1 MLRLSISGALLVARR
16 MGGWRHWFRRTR
28 GGLAGRLHV
37 EFARIAVTG
46 LVLSSL
52 TALWMTGST
61 FGLISDQAT
70 MPRFPAVTSGQTGI
84 VPDQMAALASL
95 PVANLRELSFPDQ
108 ADPSDVFTLKTTGG
122 AGYLDQGS
130 GAMLAWADAPMLAR
144 VSDVITM
151 LHTGRGAAWIGLV
164 LGLMALSVP
173 ALAASGVLIWLKT
186 WRQRPRIRGNAVPGG
201 AETVILVGSES
212 GSTWG
217 FAGTLHR
224 ALSEAGQ
231 TVRVAPMA
239 TFDPARYRRVR
250 RILILTATYGE
261 GVAPASARGFLG
273 RLAAAPALSGVPV
286 AVLGFGDRSFPA
298 FCAYAGEVSRS
309 LAARGWVELL
319 PLDMV
324 DRQSPQDFAR
334 WGHELGKVLGLPLEL
349 AHQPITPAT
358 ADLLVLSRRDYGA
371 EVQASTVILR
381 FALPQA
387 SLWQRLTGQGFS
399 RFQSGDLLAVVPDG
413 SPVPRLYSLASG
425 RRDGFIEI
433 VVRKQ
438 PGGLCSGQLA
448 SLKPGSRIRAFLRPN
463 PGFRLGQGR
472 APLILIGAGT
482 GIGPLAGFIRANRR
496 RRPVHLFFG
505 LRDRNSDFLF
515 DEELRDWEQD
525 GRLAQLSTATSR
537 GARPH
542 YVQDALRHDAAE
554 VLAMVRAGARIMVC
568 GGREMAVGVAAT
580 LAEILVPAGLTPAL
594 LKAEG
599 RYAEDI
605 F

>member
-1 MLRLSISGALLVARR
+1 
-16 MGGWRHWFRRTR
+16 
-28 GGLAGRLHV
+28 
-37 EFARIAVTG
+37 
-46 LVLSSL
+46 
-52 TALWMTGST
+52 MTGST
-61 FGLISDQAT
+61 FGIPQAT

-122 AGYLDQGS
+122 AGYLDQGR

-144 VSDVITM
+144 VSDVIAM

-381 FALPQA
+381 FALRRQPVAAIDQ
-387 SLWQRLTGQGFS
+387 TGISAPVG
-399 RFQSGDLLAVVPDG
+399 RLLAVVPAVSPIAALFWPRSRDG
-413 SPVPRLYSLASG
+413 SSRSWCATT
-425 RRDGFIEI
+425 
-433 VVRKQ
+433 
-438 PGGLCSGQLA
+438 GGLCSGQLA
-448 SLKPGSRIRAFLRPN
+448 SLKPGSRIRASCAPIWLC
-463 PGFRLGQGR
+463 LGQAARG
-472 APLILIGAGT
+472 
-482 GIGPLAGFIRANRR
+482 GF
-496 RRPVHLFFG
+496 
-505 LRDRNSDFLF
+505 
-515 DEELRDWEQD
+515 
-525 GRLAQLSTATSR
+525 
-537 GARPH
+537 
-542 YVQDALRHDAAE
+542 
-554 VLAMVRAGARIMVC
+554 
-568 GGREMAVGVAAT
+568 
-580 LAEILVPAGLTPAL
+580 
-594 LKAEG
+594 
-599 RYAEDI
+599 
-605 F
+605 

>member
-1 MLRLSISGALLVARR
+1 
-16 MGGWRHWFRRTR
+16 
-28 GGLAGRLHV
+28 
-37 EFARIAVTG
+37 
-46 LVLSSL
+46 
-52 TALWMTGST
+52 
-61 FGLISDQAT
+61 
-70 MPRFPAVTSGQTGI
+70 
-84 VPDQMAALASL
+84 
-95 PVANLRELSFPDQ
+95 
-108 ADPSDVFTLKTTGG
+108 
-122 AGYLDQGS
+122 
-130 GAMLAWADAPMLAR
+130 
-144 VSDVITM
+144 
-151 LHTGRGAAWIGLV
+151 
-164 LGLMALSVP
+164 
-173 ALAASGVLIWLKT
+173 
-186 WRQRPRIRGNAVPGG
+186 
-201 AETVILVGSES
+201 
-212 GSTWG
+212 
-217 FAGTLHR
+217 
-224 ALSEAGQ
+224 
-231 TVRVAPMA
+231 
-239 TFDPARYRRVR
+239 
-250 RILILTATYGE
+250 
-261 GVAPASARGFLG
+261 
-273 RLAAAPALSGVPV
+273 
-286 AVLGFGDRSFPA
+286 
-298 FCAYAGEVSRS
+298 
-309 LAARGWVELL
+309 
-319 PLDMV
+319 
-324 DRQSPQDFAR
+324 
-334 WGHELGKVLGLPLEL
+334 
-349 AHQPITPAT
+349 
-358 ADLLVLSRRDYGA
+358 
-371 EVQASTVILR
+371 VQASTVILR